1 MGVEQWILLIWGVGV
16 FVTFRWGSVPAMVQM
31 RKRNQDRHAEYLD
44 DEDRL
49 PYVDPPAPLPIYII
63 IAALIALCW
72 PMLVLH
78 KLIWPNGIDAKAKK
92 EARLQQEAEE
102 EEARIKEAERVAR
115 EFNLQHPHGTWGEE

>member
-1 MGVEQWILLIWGVGV
+1 MSTTQWILLIWGVGA
-16 FVTFRWGSVPAMVQM
+16 FVTFRWGSVPAVVQM

-63 IAALIALCW
+63 IAALIAFCW

-115 EFNLQHPHGTWGEE
+115 EFNLQHPTE